1 MASGPSLLESL
12 KETNPGAVDSIK
24 QVFNATAQ
32 FVSLPGQTS
41 SFDTPSGSAS
51 ATAEVTDLGIVGRGV
66 KRSAPTTCVT
76 SAINGQGN
84 KENVPK
90 KRSLAFKYVYECVYY
105 IPQEQVACS
114 VHTYIFAGKC
124 KQSLRFPSL
133 TVQFQCKGS

>member
-90 KRSLAFKYVYECVYY
+90 KRSLDDM
-105 IPQEQVACS
+105 
-114 VHTYIFAGKC
+114 
-124 KQSLRFPSL
+124 L
-133 TVQFQCKGS
+133 TKGASGETQIGFGCDGNDTSKEGS